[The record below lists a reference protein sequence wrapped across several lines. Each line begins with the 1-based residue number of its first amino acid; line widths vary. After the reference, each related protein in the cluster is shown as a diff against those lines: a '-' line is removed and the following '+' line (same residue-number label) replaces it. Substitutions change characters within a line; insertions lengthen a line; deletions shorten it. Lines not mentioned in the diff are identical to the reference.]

1 MKPWRYVDHSIH
13 DYLRQMER
21 LGEDPEDYASIW
33 YYY

>member
-1 MKPWRYVDHSIH
+1 MKPWLYLDNSIYT
-13 DYLRQMER
+13 YLQELEQ